1 MAEIISDVGRV
12 FERITDVAARAAE
25 IDPLVHYTI
34 VVFPS
39 FVFWY
44 IWPLFLIADMRKIQ
58 PVMNDGNSLT
68 NRYTSDA
75 SKSSVFSSRPLL

>member
-12 FERITDVAARAAE
+12 FGRITDVAARAAE

-34 VVFPS
+34 MLFLS

-44 IWPLFLIADMRKIQ
+44 I
-58 PVMNDGNSLT
+58 
-68 NRYTSDA
+68 
-75 SKSSVFSSRPLL
+75 